1 MTKNNPEWGIGL
13 GKIMTKSNPEW
24 SIGLGIGVA
33 FGFIGLLIVGPISR
47 FANPG
52 YNLVEVEPAD
62 QVFVVPMFEDGE
74 QRSGRL
80 SSDLLANS
88 ADLEAKRVI
97 IKNTWVRIKPGF
109 AWLPGV
115 REARPKEKVFTASTA
130 DIRVDQLVS
139 AATKGGSSF
148 SFTLSYNAR
157 IEGKGQT
164 PEEIKASQR
173 QNAAHFVART
183 LGSIPR
189 NQVHIEVDV
198 AQKLEQRA
206 VNIFNEL
213 LAPIAQRYTQLEIGA
228 NKGTILSEL
237 EQKASQRLYQE
248 FGVTVTNLTYG
259 GTIFPAATQQ
269 KIDANALA
277 SVRQAIS
284 QTRAQTEAK
293 RADTSRLM
301 QSAFGVSALSGE
313 LFIINQELDA
323 LEAWVEAMKEGVE
336 QGKISSP
343 EQLIPSNIN
352 TSKIY

>member
-1 MTKNNPEWGIGL
+1 MKESKQEWAA
-13 GKIMTKSNPEW
+13 
-24 SIGLGIGVA
+24 GLGIGA
-33 FGFIGLLIVGPISR
+33 TFGLLALLMVGPISR

-62 QVFVVPMFEDGE
+62 QVFVVPMFENGE

-80 SSDLLANS
+80 STDLLANS

-97 IKNTWVRIKPGF
+97 IKNTWVRIKPGL

-115 REARPKEKVFTASTA
+115 REARPQEKVFTASTA

-157 IEGKGQT
+157 IKGTGQT
-164 PEEIKASQR
+164 PEEIEMNQR
-173 QNAAHFVART
+173 QNAAKFVART

-198 AQKLEQRA
+198 AEKLQQRA

-228 NKGTILSEL
+228 NKGTILAEL
-237 EQKASQRLYQE
+237 EQKASERLYRE

-259 GTIFPAATQQ
+259 GTNFPAATQQ

-301 QSAFGVSALSGE
+301 QGAFGGSALSGK

-323 LEAWVEAMKEGVE
+323 LEIWVEAMREGV
-336 QGKISSP
+336 QTGKITSP
-343 EQLIPSNIN
+343 KQLIPSNTV
-352 TSKIY
+352 TSKTY